1 MVTTQWPFCAR
12 SVGYYL
18 KLNIFVRPSH
28 SAQSTIQFLVCVVK
42 GCNDILYAGYNT
54 IGVYTIN
61 SDKKTE
67 FEVYCDLATDSWGW
81 IVFQRRQHA
90 SVSFHR
96 TWNYYR
102 SGFGDFGKNFWL
114 GNYKIHRITAANK
127 TLLPIELEDWS
138 GKKVFAHYNM
148 FKVDNE
154 KNNYKITVIGYNG
167 TSGDSLSYH
176 NNMMFS
182 TRDKDNDMW
191 KTGSCSN
198 DLTGGWWFNDC
209 HNSDLNGQFM
219 GNIHK
224 VKALMEIITRVSCH

>member
-1 MVTTQWPFCAR
+1 M
-12 SVGYYL
+12 
-18 KLNIFVRPSH
+18 
-28 SAQSTIQFLVCVVK
+28 
-42 GCNDILYAGYNT
+42 
-54 IGVYTIN
+54 
-61 SDKKTE
+61 
-67 FEVYCDLATDSWGW
+67 
-81 IVFQRRQHA
+81 
-90 SVSFHR
+90 
-96 TWNYYR
+96 
-102 SGFGDFGKNFWL
+102 
-114 GNYKIHRITAANK
+114 
-127 TLLPIELEDWS
+127 LLRIELEDWS
-138 GKKVFAHYNM
+138 GKKVFARYNI

-154 KNNYKITVIGYNG
+154 NNNHKITVIGYNG

-224 VKALMEIITRVSCH
+224 AKALMEIIT

>member
-1 MVTTQWPFCAR
+1 M
-12 SVGYYL
+12 
-18 KLNIFVRPSH
+18 
-28 SAQSTIQFLVCVVK
+28 
-42 GCNDILYAGYNT
+42 
-54 IGVYTIN
+54 
-61 SDKKTE
+61 
-67 FEVYCDLATDSWGW
+67 
-81 IVFQRRQHA
+81 FQRRQHA

-96 TWNYYR
+96 NWNYYR
-102 SGFGDFGKNFWL
+102 SGFGDFGKNFWP
-114 GNYKIHRITAANK
+114 GNCKIHRITAANK
-127 TLLPIELEDWS
+127 MLLPIELEDWS

-209 HNSDLNGQFM
+209 HNSDLKGQFM

>member
-1 MVTTQWPFCAR
+1 M
-12 SVGYYL
+12 
-18 KLNIFVRPSH
+18 
-28 SAQSTIQFLVCVVK
+28 
-42 GCNDILYAGYNT
+42 
-54 IGVYTIN
+54 
-61 SDKKTE
+61 
-67 FEVYCDLATDSWGW
+67 
-81 IVFQRRQHA
+81 FQRRQHA
-90 SVSFHR
+90 SVDFHH

-102 SGFGDFGKNFWL
+102 SGFGDFWKNFWPV
-114 GNYKIHRITAANK
+114 NYKIHRITAANK
-127 TLLPIELEDWS
+127 MLLRIELEDWS
-138 GKKVFAHYNM
+138 GKKVFARYNI

-154 KNNYKITVIGYNG
+154 NNNHKITVIGYNG

-224 VKALMEIITRVSCH
+224 AKALMEIIT